1 MAIYARDPSP
11 IESHRVLV
19 ESTRL
24 TVRGT
29 VAVSLYLL
37 AAMSIIAW
45 WGFTAGKAAAS
56 CFIVGVSV
64 VAVVW
69 RRWLER
75 VEGSCHTETDWNR
88 LVVLLRWSVLPSA
101 FAWAVASLEIF
112 PTLQPLGAIA
122 YLFALSLAF
131 TTGASQL
138 GAPSLVAS
146 YVAVQILALLVASA
160 PRVMQEPMASALL
173 VICWTLWILVAAK
186 TRQRTVTLVSR
197 LVRGA
202 LARRL
207 WSERARRRVVAAE
220 TRSAAAKSRA
230 AESRALFVARVSHE
244 LRTPLQTIISGLE
257 VLQQRTAATSA
268 ADPKVAALLERLS
281 RSTDQVLALS
291 HDLADFVRW
300 ESGTLPVRR
309 TEVDVP
315 RLMDDIATGL
325 SERARLRGVRLSVE
339 HSGPQGVSHTDAARL
354 RAIIT
359 NLLTNAIK
367 YAPAGAVRLTTERN
381 EHASTVITVQDNGPG
396 LPDRVLKVLGAPWV
410 RGDNARVQE
419 EGFGLGLSIVLTLAQ
434 EIGVTVQIASASSGT
449 QFRLSVPHGVTLP
462 AGGVQP

>member
-1 MAIYARDPSP
+1 MAGQFDNLHPL
-11 IESHRVLV
+11 EHQRVLV
-19 ESTRL
+19 ESTRMN
-24 TVRGT
+24 VRGT
-29 VAVSLYLL
+29 VVVSLYLL
-37 AAMSIIAW
+37 TAMSIIAW
-45 WGFTAGKAAAS
+45 WGVQAGETVAS
-56 CFIVGVSV
+56 VLIVGVSC
-64 VAVVW
+64 VAVLW
-69 RRWLER
+69 RFWLER
-75 VEGSCHTETDWNR
+75 IERSCQTEAQWMR
-88 LVVLLRWSVLPSA
+88 LVGLLRWSVVPSA
-101 FAWAVASLEIF
+101 LAWVVASVAIF
-112 PTLQPLGAIA
+112 PTLQPLAVVA

-138 GAPSLVAS
+138 GAPSLIAL
-146 YVAVQILALLVASA
+146 YIAVQIGALTVASA
-160 PRVMQEPMASALL
+160 PRIAEEPLACAL
-173 VICWTLWILVAAK
+173 VVVCWSLWIVVAVK
-186 TRQRTVTLVSR
+186 TRTRVVTLVSR
-197 LVRGA
+197 MVRGA

-207 WSERARRRVVAAE
+207 WADRARRRVVAAE
-220 TRSAAAKSRA
+220 MRSAAAKNRA

-244 LRTPLQTIISGLE
+244 LRTPLQTILAGLE
-257 VLQQRTAATSA
+257 VLQQRMESGSV
-268 ADPKVAALLERLS
+268 DPKNQALLERLS
-281 RSTDQVLALS
+281 RSTDQVLTLS

-309 TEVDVP
+309 IEVDVP

-339 HSGPQGVSHTDAARL
+339 HTGPQGVSHTDAARL

-410 RGDNARVQE
+410 RGDNAHVQE